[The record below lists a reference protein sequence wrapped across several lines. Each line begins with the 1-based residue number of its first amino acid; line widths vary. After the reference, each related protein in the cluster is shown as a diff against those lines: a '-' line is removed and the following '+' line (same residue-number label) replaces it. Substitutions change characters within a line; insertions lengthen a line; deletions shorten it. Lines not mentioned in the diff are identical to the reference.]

1 MTDGNAPVAFWNRS
15 QRETKLRYTLKWPNK
30 INKLFSL
37 ELLCGL
43 LVGVAS
49 TALVAWYFLSP
60 SGSSPTVVSPSAVCD
75 VTPLEEETES
85 DSDTA
90 IMRFVAYGD
99 MDSDD
104 DVPCGMLPDIRIAV
118 IHRYFH
124 ARVLD
129 AWWEAVGGGELGIV
143 GSIPPGVRVPTTAER
158 LSAVAE
164 QPIRTTTTDYS
175 TGVVRFDRFAKGAE
189 FITIVS
195 TGPEGTVKLPIT
207 VHPESS
213 TDYSFCAISPDDVI
227 IGCYDNISGLRLSA
241 NDYYTVY
248 IYLTHGH
255 AVIETGNSDRYQRYL
270 DGTGSTGAPAI
281 ITFQATLGD
290 DIEPSRPYND
300 VDVIIVDD
308 AHVNVWW
315 TNVFDN
321 GSNELN
327 ARYLRVDSK
336 VIAHDWVHVVTT
348 GPDGLAETALPP
360 GDYLICAW
368 ANPTRCIY
376 HNLTSGD
383 HKFFVNFGGGGN
395 TLGITKKVEAKPV
408 EPDCDSPFHGLK
420 LGALERHL
428 IECAEEAEGR

>member
-1 MTDGNAPVAFWNRS
+1 MP
-15 QRETKLRYTLKWPNK
+15 TLKFLNK
-30 INKLFSL
+30 INELFSIG
-37 ELLCGL
+37 LLCGL
-43 LVGVAS
+43 LAGVAI

-60 SGSSPTVVSPSAVCD
+60 SGSSPTVVSPSAVCN
-75 VTPLEEETES
+75 VTPLDEETES

-90 IMRFVAYGD
+90 IVRFVAYGD

-124 ARVLD
+124 AQVLD

-164 QPIRTTTTDYS
+164 QPIRITTMDS
-175 TGVVRFDRFAKGAE
+175 TGLVRFDRFAKGAE

-213 TDYSFCAISPDDVI
+213 PKYLFCAISPDDVI
-227 IGCYDNISGLRLSA
+227 IGCYDRSSGLSA

-255 AVIETGNSDRYQRYL
+255 AVIEDDSSDRYRRFL
-270 DGTGSTGAPAI
+270 DGTGSAKAPATV
-281 ITFQATLGD
+281 TFNAIVSD
-290 DIEPSRPYND
+290 DFSEEPHSD
-300 VDVIIVDD
+300 VSMVVVGD
-308 AHVNVWW
+308 AHINAWW
-315 TNVFDN
+315 TVVSDN
-321 GSNELN
+321 GNNSLDLN
-327 ARYLRVDSK
+327 QVWVESDML
-336 VIAHDWVHVVTT
+336 AHDWIHVINT

-360 GDYLICAW
+360 GDYLICALSL
-368 ANPTRCIY
+368 AFRGNARCLYEYLDGEHHEFLIHY
-376 HNLTSGD
+376 WD
-383 HKFFVNFGGGGN
+383 GGVDF
-395 TLGITKKVEAKPV
+395 GITRRK
-408 EPDCDSPFHGLK
+408 
-420 LGALERHL
+420 
-428 IECAEEAEGR
+428 

>member
-1 MTDGNAPVAFWNRS
+1 MSA
-15 QRETKLRYTLKWPNK
+15 LRRLRAGRLHRLRLLNK
-30 INKLFSL
+30 INKLFSIG
-37 ELLCGL
+37 LLCGL
-43 LVGVAS
+43 LVSVAS

-60 SGSSPTVVSPSAVCD
+60 SESFLTVVSPSTVCN
-75 VTPLEEETES
+75 VTPLDEETES

-90 IMRFVAYGD
+90 IVRFVAYGD

-227 IGCYDNISGLRLSA
+227 IGCYDRVSGLSA
-241 NDYYTVY
+241 NEYYTVY

-255 AVIETGNSDRYQRYL
+255 AVIEEGSSDRYQSFL
-270 DGTGSTGAPAI
+270 DGTGSAKAPATV
-281 ITFQATLGD
+281 TFTAIVSD
-290 DIEPSRPYND
+290 DFSQKPHSD
-300 VDVIIVDD
+300 VSMVVVGD
-308 AHVNVWW
+308 AHINVWW
-315 TNVFDN
+315 TVVSDN
-321 GSNELN
+321 GNNSLDLN
-327 ARYLRVDSK
+327 RVWVESDML
-336 VIAHDWVHVVTT
+336 AHDWIHVINT
-348 GPDGLAETALPP
+348 GPDGLAETALSP
-360 GDYLICAW
+360 GDYLICALGLAFRGNAKCLYEYLDGEHHEFLIHYW
-368 ANPTRCIY
+368 
-376 HNLTSGD
+376 D
-383 HKFFVNFGGGGN
+383 GGVDF
-395 TLGITKKVEAKPV
+395 GITRRK
-408 EPDCDSPFHGLK
+408 
-420 LGALERHL
+420 
-428 IECAEEAEGR
+428 

>member
-1 MTDGNAPVAFWNRS
+1 MSA
-15 QRETKLRYTLKWPNK
+15 LRRLKAGRVPTLKFLSK
-30 INKLFSL
+30 INKLFSI
-37 ELLCGL
+37 GL
-43 LVGVAS
+43 LYGLLAGVVI

-60 SGSSPTVVSPSAVCD
+60 SESSPTVVSPSAVCD
-75 VTPLEEETES
+75 VTPLDEETES

-90 IMRFVAYGD
+90 ITRFVAYGD

-104 DVPCGMLPDIRIAV
+104 DVPCGMLSDIRIAV
-118 IHRYFH
+118 IHRYFY

-129 AWWEAVGGGELGIV
+129 AWWEAVGGGELSIV
-143 GSIPPGVRVPTTAER
+143 GFIPPGVRVPTTAER
-158 LSAVAE
+158 LLAVAE
-164 QPIRTTTTDYS
+164 QTIRTSTMDYS
-175 TGVVRFDRFAKGAE
+175 TGVARFDRFAKGAE

-213 TDYSFCAISPDDVI
+213 PQYSFCAISPDDVI
-227 IGCYDNISGLRLSA
+227 IGCYNSISGLGLSA

-270 DGTGSTGAPAI
+270 DGARSTGAPATV
-281 ITFQATLGD
+281 TFKAARV
-290 DIEPSRPYND
+290 DIEPSRPYDN
-300 VDVIIVDD
+300 VDVIIIDD
-308 AHVNVWW
+308 SHVNAWW

-321 GSNELN
+321 GANELN
-327 ARYLRVDSK
+327 ARYLRVDPK

-360 GDYLICAW
+360 GDYLICVW
-368 ANPTRCIY
+368 ANLTHCNY

-383 HKFFVNFGGGGN
+383 HKFFVNFGVGG
-395 TLGITKKVEAKPV
+395 IDIAKKGRSKPV